1 MEIDL
6 DEMDL
11 TKAESKATYAEIK
24 EYVLEKHRLKVSQL
38 YIAQVKRKHGIIER
52 VNYNVGEGKAKVPQ
66 VPMEKEKAIEEALRS
81 AGGVLTRRFLWA
93 YGAVLSRDG

>member
-24 EYVLEKHRLKVSQL
+24 EYVLGMLCSKWRNML
-38 YIAQVKRKHGIIER
+38 
-52 VNYNVGEGKAKVPQ
+52 
-66 VPMEKEKAIEEALRS
+66 
-81 AGGVLTRRFLWA
+81 
-93 YGAVLSRDG
+93 